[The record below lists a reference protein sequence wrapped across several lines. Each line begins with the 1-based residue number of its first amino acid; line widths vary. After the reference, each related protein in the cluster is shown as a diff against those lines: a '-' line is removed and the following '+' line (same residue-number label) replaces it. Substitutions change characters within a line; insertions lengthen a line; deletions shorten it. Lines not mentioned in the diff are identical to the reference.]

1 MNFLDNSKQN
11 GFISNYLMVYMW
23 GTYGGQGFVHN
34 SQQNLKVFQ
43 ISKKE
48 CILPFFGQK
57 LAKYVVYVNNII
69 H

>member
-43 ISKKE
+43 ISKKR
-48 CILPFFGQK
+48 
-57 LAKYVVYVNNII
+57 
-69 H
+69 